1 MKTNKEFIEGIYQK
15 ADEISNEKK
24 QRNKNYIRTISSIA
38 AVLII
43 VIALGININD
53 TKLQQKNPAQKDFQN
68 EEKTISLKT
77 VENFENF
84 CTIVKENKDENKIAI
99 NGAYSDGMTESLT
112 YSSNSYDSSE
122 TNNQVENVEEADIV
136 KINQNYIYYITEK
149 KVVIVDAKSAEE
161 TEKIF
166 EIDYSEENI
175 WPQEMFVNENKL
187 IVIARKYGTNMVT
200 CGNAYRRKQYTVYC

>member
-53 TKLQQKNPAQKDFQN
+53 KKLQQKNPAQKDYQN
-68 EEKTISLKT
+68 EKKTISLKT

-84 CTIVKENKDENKIAI
+84 CTIVKENKDENK
-99 NGAYSDGMTESLT
+99 N
-112 YSSNSYDSSE
+112 
-122 TNNQVENVEEADIV
+122 
-136 KINQNYIYYITEK
+136 
-149 KVVIVDAKSAEE
+149 
-161 TEKIF
+161 
-166 EIDYSEENI
+166 
-175 WPQEMFVNENKL
+175 
-187 IVIARKYGTNMVT
+187 RKY
-200 CGNAYRRKQYTVYC
+200 Q